1 MLTRSRI
8 FAKRLFSCC
17 CSSSVYPDLKNAM
30 EQWEQTLLQD
40 LTEDE
45 QQQLN
50 SLLAKI
56 RERVNKEA

>member
-1 MLTRSRI
+1 MCFAFTPLRKCLRS
-8 FAKRLFSCC
+8 
-17 CSSSVYPDLKNAM
+17 DLKNAM